1 MESQQDTPRRIMHVN
16 MDETMIRLR
25 QGGRPELVK
34 LKPFA
39 DRKLFLD
46 KEERGSLAERRQDVF
61 LLAFISD
68 CPHAVWVLGD
78 LQRRLEPLA
87 PLEPLISL
95 SLRRTD

>member
-1 MESQQDTPRRIMHVN
+1 MHVN

-68 CPHAVWVLGD
+68 CPHAVWVFETCSGGSSHW
-78 LQRRLEPLA
+78 RR
-87 PLEPLISL
+87 S
-95 SLRRTD
+95 SH